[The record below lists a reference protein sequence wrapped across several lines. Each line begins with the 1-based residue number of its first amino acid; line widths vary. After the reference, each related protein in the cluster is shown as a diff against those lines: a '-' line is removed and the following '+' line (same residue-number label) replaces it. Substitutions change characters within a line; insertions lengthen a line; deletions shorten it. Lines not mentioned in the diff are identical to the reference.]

1 MNAPSVPNASLT
13 YEDVRSSGRVT
24 ARAEPRTA
32 GAPSDPAD
40 YVTIDEAAPRLA
52 LTPLAL
58 RARCRRAARRD
69 GRIVAAHLGGGVVAY
84 KFGRS
89 WRVRFAASPT

>member
-1 MNAPSVPNASLT
+1 MTALPSTNAPRA
-13 YEDVRSSGRVT
+13 YEHVRSPTRPHSLGK
-24 ARAEPRTA
+24 PRPL
-32 GAPSDPAD
+32 GDPAD
-40 YVTIDEAAPRLA
+40 PAEYLPIDEAAPRLS

-69 GRIVAAHLGGGVVAY
+69 GRVISAHLGGGIVAY

-89 WRVRFAASPT
+89 WRVRFAPGAA